1 MRTDQVVAVLVA
13 LAEVGIRHW
22 VGGGWGVDALVG
34 RQTRDHRDL
43 DLMVD
48 ADSCDRMI
56 EDLLDDGFVVDVDWL
71 PVRLEIVH
79 PDRRRIDIHPLALA
93 PDGSGVQQGLDGATF
108 DYPADCFTTG
118 TIAGRPVP
126 CLSADQQVLFHSG
139 YVPRHEDL
147 HDLALLAEL
156 RSKLT

>member
-1 MRTDQVVAVLVA
+1 
-13 LAEVGIRHW
+13 
-22 VGGGWGVDALVG
+22 
-34 RQTRDHRDL
+34 
-43 DLMVD
+43 MVD